1 MAISDEI
8 VSRIWNRPD
17 LSANEK
23 TVLIDIH
30 ARTPDPEKVKGS
42 GPLGQT
48 EYKQGM
54 ALATVQQIATR
65 TGLSE
70 TVVKKTIKAL
80 VARKLLQKK
89 ASKGRT
95 PSAYLVVLR

>member
-1 MAISDEI
+1 MTITDKN
-8 VSRIWNRPD
+8 VSQIWNRSD
-17 LSANEK
+17 LSLNEK
-23 TVLIDIH
+23 SVLIDIL
-30 ARTPDPEKVKGS
+30 ARQPEPEKVKGS

-54 ALATVQQIATR
+54 ALATVEQIATR

-70 TVVKKTIKAL
+70 TVVKKTIKVL

-95 PSAYLVVLR
+95 PSAYLVALR